1 MSITT
6 ENTFET
12 ALVQSLV
19 EQGGYTEGNAPDYSP
34 ALGMFKYEVIRFL
47 QESQP
52 KRWEKISAIHGAD
65 ADNRVIQRLYK
76 EMDLRGSLDVLRNGF
91 VDYGVRFQMA
101 YFQPASSLNPDAVD
115 LYNKNSLKVYRQ
127 IYYSTKNK
135 NSVDIVLALNG
146 IPLATMELKNQFTG
160 QNTGNALKQ
169 YGTTRDNRESLF
181 AFKKR
186 CLVHFAVDQDEVFMC
201 TKLEGSKTYWL
212 PFNKG
217 SNNGKGNPQNPDGY
231 RTSYLWENILQKDS
245 WMEIIQRFV
254 HLQTDEIKVDLP
266 TPNGQAGGKTF
277 KKEKLIF
284 PRYHQLDAVREI
296 SRKVLE
302 VGVGKNYLVQHSA
315 GSGKSN
321 SIAWLAYR
329 LSSLHNTQD
338 ERIFD
343 SVIVV
348 TDRKVLDQQLQN
360 TIYQFEHK
368 SGVVQKIDKDSTQLA
383 SALGY
388 GTNIIITTLQK
399 FPFVV
404 DKVGELPDRKYAVI
418 IDEAHSSQ
426 GGEAS
431 KKMKEVLASKSLED
445 AAKDDLEEDYT
456 GDDFVREQIERSA
469 AARGQQDNISFF
481 AFTATPKYKT
491 LQVFGDKDLPAPR
504 PQAGQFCIYV
514 LKCSNNSF
522 YIGQSQDFPRRLSEH
537 ERGEVSW
544 TSKYLPVE
552 LIHWEVFNTRED
564 AVDRE
569 KKLKTGFGREWLK
582 REFEKQTLAKWA
594 RQAGSEGKPK
604 PFHLYSMRQA
614 IEEGFIL
621 DVLQNYTTYELYFKL
636 TKAIQEDPQL
646 NKKKAAKAI
655 GKFVSLHPHNL
666 SQKTEIIIEHF
677 RDVVSKKIGGKAKA
691 MLACGSRLHAKRYFE
706 EFESYIKEKGYD
718 NEIKILVA
726 FSGKVIDDDVPQGV
740 SEPEITGYS
749 EKELPSTFEKD
760 EYKILI
766 VADKYQTGF
775 DQPLLHTMYV
785 DKKLSGVK
793 AVQTLSRL
801 NRTCPGKEDTFVLD
815 FANDRQTILDS
826 FQPYYEITSVTEE
839 TDINHLYDL
848 KARLDQFQV
857 YWEQEIEAFANVYFD
872 PKTKLNNPKQ
882 QKHLYAFTDPAVDR
896 YRAITEEEKQD
907 EFKKGLR
914 SWTNLYA
921 FLSQIMP
928 FIDAEF
934 EKFYAYAKLLQ
945 TRLPKRELSESLHLD
960 DEVALEYYRLQKIKE
975 GSIEL
980 QKGEEG
986 ELSGTSEAG
995 LKRAKDEEALLSE
1008 IINVL
1013 NDRFGT
1019 EFEEADKLFF
1029 DQIEAELMEDETLQT
1044 QARVNKIDTFK
1055 FAFNDKFIDKLIGRM
1070 DQNQDIFEKIL
1081 EDKVF
1086 GDLVKELMMK
1096 KIYKKLNE

>member
-12 ALVQSLV
+12 ALVQSLT

-34 ALGMFKYEVIRFL
+34 ELGMFKYEVIKFL

-52 KRWEKISAIHGAD
+52 KRWEKISTIHGAD

-76 EMDLRGSLDVLRNGF
+76 ELDLRGSLDVLRNGF

-101 YFQPASSLNPDAVD
+101 FFQPASGLNPDAVD
-115 LYNKNSLKVYRQ
+115 LYNKNNLKVYRQ

-135 NSVDIVLALNG
+135 NSVDVLLSLNG
-146 IPLATMELKNQFTG
+146 IPVATLELKNQFTG
-160 QNTGNALKQ
+160 QNVGNALKQ
-169 YGTTRDNRESLF
+169 YSTTRDNREILF

-186 CLVHFAVDQDEVFMC
+186 CLVHFAVDQDEVFMT
-201 TKLEGSKTYWL
+201 TKLDGSKTYWL

-217 SNNGKGNPQNPDGY
+217 ANNGKGNPQNPDGY

-254 HLQTDEIKVDLP
+254 HLQTEEIEVE
-266 TPNGQAGGKTF
+266 GKIY

-296 SRKVLE
+296 SKKVLE
-302 VGVGKNYLVQHSA
+302 VGTGKNYLIQHSA

-329 LSSLHNTQD
+329 LSSLHNATD

-368 SGVVQKIDKDSTQLA
+368 TGVVQKIDKDSSQLA

-404 DKVGELPDRKYAVI
+404 DKVGELPERKYAVI

-431 KKMKEVLASKSLED
+431 KKLKEVLASKSLED
-445 AAKDDLEEDYT
+445 ATKDDLEEDYT

-469 AARGQQDNISFF
+469 AARGQQPNISFF

-491 LQVFGDKDLPAPR
+491 LQVFGDKDE
-504 PQAGQFCIYV
+504 
-514 LKCSNNSF
+514 N
-522 YIGQSQDFPRRLSEH
+522 
-537 ERGEVSW
+537 
-544 TSKYLPVE
+544 
-552 LIHWEVFNTRED
+552 
-564 AVDRE
+564 
-569 KKLKTGFGREWLK
+569 
-582 REFEKQTLAKWA
+582 
-594 RQAGSEGKPK
+594 GKPK

-636 TKAIQEDPQL
+636 TKAIEEDPNL

-666 SQKTEIIIEHF
+666 AQKTEIIIEHF
-677 RDVVSKKIGGKAKA
+677 RDIVSKKIGGKAKA
-691 MLACGSRLHAKRYFE
+691 MLVCGSRLHAKRYFE
-706 EFESYIKEKGYD
+706 EFERYIKKKGYE

-726 FSGKVIDDDVPQGV
+726 FSGKVVDDNAPDGV
-740 SEPEITGYS
+740 SEPEMTGYS
-749 EKELPSTFEKD
+749 EKELPTIFERD

-801 NRTCPGKEDTFVLD
+801 NRMHPGKEDTFVLD

-826 FQPYYEITSVTEE
+826 FQPYYEVTSVTEE

-848 KARLDQFQV
+848 KARLDEFQV
-857 YWEQEIEAFANVYFD
+857 YWTQEIEAFANVYFD

-896 YRAITEEEKQD
+896 FKAIAEEEKQD

-921 FLSQIMP
+921 FLSQIML
-928 FIDAEF
+928 FIDSEF

-945 TRLPKRELSESLHLD
+945 TRLPKRVLSESLHLD

-1070 DQNQDIFEKIL
+1070 DQNQEIFEKIL
-1081 EDKVF
+1081 EDKMF

>member
-12 ALVQSLV
+12 ALVQSLT

-34 ALGMFKYEVIRFL
+34 ELGMFKYEVIKFL

-52 KRWEKISAIHGAD
+52 QRWEKICLIHGED
-65 ADNRVIQRLYK
+65 AYNRVIQRLYK
-76 EMDLRGSLDVLRNGF
+76 ELDLRGSLDVLRNGF

-101 YFQPASSLNPDAVD
+101 YFQPASGLNPDAVD

-127 IYYSTKNK
+127 IYYSTKVK
-135 NSVDIVLALNG
+135 NSVDVLLSLNG
-146 IPLATMELKNQFTG
+146 IPIATLELKNQFTG
-160 QNTGNALKQ
+160 QNVGNALKQ
-169 YGTTRDNRESLF
+169 YSTTRDTREILF

-186 CLVHFAVDQDEVFMC
+186 ALVHFAVDQDEVFMT
-201 TKLEGSKTYWL
+201 TKLDGNKTYWL

-217 SNNGKGNPQNPDGY
+217 TNNGKGNPQNPHGY
-231 RTSYLWENILQKDS
+231 RTAYLWENILKKDS
-245 WMEIIQRFV
+245 WMEILQRFV
-254 HLQTDEIKVDLP
+254 HLQTEEIEVE
-266 TPNGQAGGKTF
+266 GRIY

-284 PRYHQLDAVREI
+284 PRFHQLDAVRRIDEN
-296 SRKVLE
+296 VLN
-302 VGVGKNYLVQHSA
+302 VGIGKNYLIQHSA

-321 SIAWLAYR
+321 TIAWLAYR
-329 LSSLHNTQD
+329 LSSLHNSID

-348 TDRKVLDQQLQN
+348 TDRKILDQQLQN
-360 TIYQFEHK
+360 TIYQLEHK
-368 SGVVQKIDKDSTQLA
+368 TGVVQKIDKDSTQLA

-404 DKVGELPDRKYAVI
+404 DKVSELPERKYAVI

-431 KKMKEVLASKSLED
+431 KKLKEVLTSKSLEQ
-445 AAKDDLEEDYT
+445 AVTDDNDDYT
-456 GDDFVREQIERSA
+456 SDDFVREQIERSA
-469 AARGQQDNISFF
+469 AARGQQPNISFF

-491 LQVFGDKDLPAPR
+491 LQVFGDKDA
-504 PQAGQFCIYV
+504 
-514 LKCSNNSF
+514 
-522 YIGQSQDFPRRLSEH
+522 
-537 ERGEVSW
+537 
-544 TSKYLPVE
+544 
-552 LIHWEVFNTRED
+552 
-564 AVDRE
+564 
-569 KKLKTGFGREWLK
+569 
-582 REFEKQTLAKWA
+582 
-594 RQAGSEGKPK
+594 EGKPK

-636 TKAIQEDPQL
+636 TKAIEEDPNF

-655 GKFVSLHPHNL
+655 GKFISLHPHNL
-666 SQKTEIIIEHF
+666 AQKTEIIIEHF
-677 RDVVSKKIGGKAKA
+677 RNIVAKKIGGRAKA
-691 MLACGSRLHAKRYFE
+691 MLVCGSRLHAKRYFE
-706 EFESYIKEKGYD
+706 EFRRYIKTKGYEK
-718 NEIKILVA
+718 EIKVLVA
-726 FSGKVIDDDVPQGV
+726 FSGKVMDNNVPNGV
-740 SEPEITGYS
+740 SESELTGYS
-749 EKELPSTFEKD
+749 EKELPTIFDKE

-815 FANDRQTILDS
+815 FANYRQTILDS
-826 FQPYYEITSVTEE
+826 FQPYYEVTSVKEE
-839 TDINHLYDL
+839 TDVNHLYDL
-848 KARLDQFQV
+848 KARLDEFQV
-857 YWEQEIEAFANVYFD
+857 YWKQEIEAFAKVYFN

-896 YRAITEEEKQD
+896 YKAIAEEEKKD
-907 EFKKGLR
+907 EFKKSLR

-928 FIDAEF
+928 FTDSEF
-934 EKFYAYAKLLQ
+934 EKFYAYTKLLQ

-980 QKGEEG
+980 QKGDEG

-995 LKRAKDEEALLSE
+995 LTRSKDEEALLSE

-1029 DQIEAELMEDETLQT
+1029 DQIEAELMEDETLKT

-1070 DQNQDIFEKIL
+1070 DQNQEIFEKIL
-1081 EDKVF
+1081 EDKTF
-1086 GDLVKELMMK
+1086 GDLVKELMMR

>member
-1 MSITT
+1 MNITT

-19 EQGGYTEGNAPDYSP
+19 EQGGYTQGNAEDYSKE
-34 ALGMFKYEVIRFL
+34 LGMFKYEVLAFL
-47 QESQP
+47 QTSQP
-52 KRWEKISAIHGAD
+52 KRWAKISAIHGAD
-65 ADNRVIQRLYK
+65 TDNRIIQRLYK
-76 EMDLRGSLDVLRNGF
+76 ELDLRGSLDVLRNGF

-101 YFQPASSLNPDAVD
+101 YFQPASGLNPDAVD

-135 NSVDIVLALNG
+135 NSVDVVLALNG
-146 IPLATMELKNQFTG
+146 IPVATLELKNQFTN
-160 QNTGNALKQ
+160 QNVGNALKQ
-169 YGTTRDNRESLF
+169 YSTTRDNKELLF

-186 CLVHFAVDQDEVFMC
+186 TLVHFAVDQDEVFMT
-201 TKLEGSKTYWL
+201 TKLDGSKTYWL

-217 SNNGKGNPQNPDGY
+217 ANNGKGNPQNENGY
-231 RTSYLWENILQKDS
+231 RTAYLWEYILQKDS
-245 WMEIIQRFV
+245 WMEILQRFL
-254 HLQTDEIKVDLP
+254 HLETEEFES
-266 TPNGQAGGKTF
+266 NGKIY

-284 PRYHQLDAVREI
+284 PRYHQLDAVRKI
-296 SRKVLE
+296 SNNVLE
-302 VGVGKNYLVQHSA
+302 VEAGTNYLIQHSA

-329 LSSLHNTQD
+329 LSSLHNDTD
-338 ERIFD
+338 KRIFD

-368 SGVVQKIDKDSTQLA
+368 TGVVQRIDKDSTQLA
-383 SALGY
+383 NALGY

-404 DKVGELPDRKYAVI
+404 DKVGELPDRNYAVI

-431 KKMKEVLASKSLED
+431 KKMKEVLSTKSLED
-445 AAKDDLEEDYT
+445 ATTEDTTDDYT

-469 AARGQQDNISFF
+469 QARGQQSNISFF

-491 LQVFGDKDLPAPR
+491 LQVFGHKDLPAPS

-514 LKCSNNSF
+514 LKCSDDSF
-522 YIGQSQDFPRRLSEH
+522 YIGQSQDFPRRLKEH
-537 ERGEVSW
+537 KRGEVSW

-552 LIHWEVFNTRED
+552 LIHWEIFNTREA
-564 AVDRE
+564 AVERE
-569 KKLKTGFGREWLK
+569 KKLKTGFGRKWLK

-594 RQAGSEGKPK
+594 RQAGAEGKPQ

-621 DVLQNYTTYELYFKL
+621 DVLKNYTTYELYYKL
-636 TKAIQEDPQL
+636 TKAIEDDPNF

-655 GKFVSLHPHNL
+655 GRFVSLHPHNL
-666 SQKTEIIIEHF
+666 AQKTEIIIEHF
-677 RDVVSKKIGGKAKA
+677 RQIVSHKIGGKAKA
-691 MLACGSRLHAKRYFE
+691 MLVCGSRLHAKRYFE
-706 EFESYIKEKGYD
+706 EFNKYIKEKGYQND
-718 NEIKILVA
+718 IKILVA
-726 FSGKVIDDDVPQGV
+726 FSGKVIDDNAPDGV
-740 SEPEITGYS
+740 SEPQMTGYS
-749 EKELPSTFEKD
+749 EKELPEIFDRE

-775 DQPLLHTMYV
+775 DQPLLQTMYV

-801 NRTCPGKEDTFVLD
+801 NRTCAGKEDTFVLD
-815 FANDRQTILDS
+815 FANDRETIFAS
-826 FQPYYEITSVTEE
+826 FQPYYEITTVTEE

-848 KARLDQFQV
+848 KARLDEFQI
-857 YWEQEIEAFANVYFD
+857 YWETEIEAFANVYFH
-872 PKTKLNNPKQ
+872 PETKLNNPKQ
-882 QKHLYAFTDPAVDR
+882 QKYLYSFTDPAVDR
-896 YRAITEEEKQD
+896 FKEIEEEEKQD

-914 SWTNLYA
+914 TWTNLYA
-921 FLSQIMP
+921 FLAQIMP
-928 FIDAEF
+928 FVDPDF
-934 EKFYAYAKLLQ
+934 ERFYAYAKLLQ
-945 TRLPKRELSESLHLD
+945 TRLPKRELSENLHLD

-975 GSIEL
+975 GSIDL
-980 QKGEEG
+980 LTGETG
-986 ELSGTSEAG
+986 ELSGTTEAG

-1019 EFEEADKLFF
+1019 EFEPADQLLL
-1029 DQIEAELMEDETLQT
+1029 DAVEYDLMNNEIIQK
-1044 QARVNKIDTFK
+1044 QAKVNKIDAFK
-1055 FAFNDKFIDKLIGRM
+1055 YSFDDKFNDAFIGRM
-1070 DQNQDIFEKIL
+1070 EQNKEFFEKVFDD
-1081 EDKVF
+1081 EVF
-1086 GDLVKELMMK
+1086 GGLVRELMMK
-1096 KIYKKLNE
+1096 RVYKKMNE

>member
-12 ALVQSLV
+12 ALVQTLV
-19 EQGGYTEGNAPDYSP
+19 EQGGYTVGNAPDYSP
-34 ALGMFKYEVIRFL
+34 ELGMFKYDVIQFL
-47 QESQP
+47 QASQP
-52 KRWEKISAIHGAD
+52 KKWEKIVAIHGAD
-65 ADNRVIQRLYK
+65 TNNRIIQRLYK
-76 EMDLRGSLDVLRNGF
+76 ELDLRGSLDVLRNGF
-91 VDYGVRFQMA
+91 VDYGVRFQLA
-101 YFQPASSLNPDAVD
+101 FFQPASGLNPDAVE

-127 IYYSTKNK
+127 IYYSKSNK
-135 NSVDIVLALNG
+135 NSVDVVLALNG
-146 IPLATMELKNQFTG
+146 IPVATLELKNQFTG
-160 QNTGNALKQ
+160 QNAGNALKQ
-169 YGTTRDNRESLF
+169 YSTTRDNKELLF
-181 AFKKR
+181 TFKKR
-186 CLVHFAVDQDEVFMC
+186 ALVHFAVDQDEVFMT
-201 TKLEGSKTYWL
+201 TKLDGSKTYWL

-217 SNNGKGNPQNPDGY
+217 FNNGKGNPPNADGY
-231 RTSYLWENILQKDS
+231 RTAYLWESILQKDS

-254 HLQTDEIKVDLP
+254 HVQTVEYKFKID
-266 TPNGQAGGKTF
+266 GQVKTHSSAS
-277 KKEKLIF
+277 LIF
-284 PRYHQLDAVREI
+284 PRFHQLDAVRKI
-296 SRKVLE
+296 SQSVSQA
-302 VGVGKNYLVQHSA
+302 GAGNNYLIQHSA

-329 LSSLHNTQD
+329 LSSLHNAKD

-368 SGVVQKIDKDSTQLA
+368 TGVVQKIDKDSTQLA
-383 SALGY
+383 NALGY

-404 DKVGELPDRKYAVI
+404 DKVGELPERTYAVI

-431 KKMKEVLASKSLED
+431 KKMKEVLAAKSLEE
-445 AAKDDLEEDYT
+445 ASIEETDDYT

-469 AARGQQDNISFF
+469 AVRGQQGNISFF

-491 LQVFGDKDLPAPR
+491 LQVFGHKD
-504 PQAGQFCIYV
+504 
-514 LKCSNNSF
+514 
-522 YIGQSQDFPRRLSEH
+522 
-537 ERGEVSW
+537 
-544 TSKYLPVE
+544 T
-552 LIHWEVFNTRED
+552 
-564 AVDRE
+564 
-569 KKLKTGFGREWLK
+569 
-582 REFEKQTLAKWA
+582 
-594 RQAGSEGKPK
+594 EGKPK

-636 TKAIQEDPQL
+636 TKAIENDPKL

-666 SQKTEIIIEHF
+666 AQKTEIIIEHF
-677 RDVVSKKIGGKAKA
+677 KQVVAKRIGGRAKA
-691 MLACGSRLHAKRYFE
+691 MLVCGSRLHAKRYFE
-706 EFESYIKEKGYD
+706 EFDKYIEEKGYHND
-718 NEIKILVA
+718 IKILVA
-726 FSGKVIDDDVPQGV
+726 FSGKVIDNNYPDGV
-740 SEPEITGYS
+740 SEPELTRYG
-749 EKELPSTFEKD
+749 EKELPTIFEKD

-801 NRTCPGKEDTFVLD
+801 NRTYPGKEETFVLD
-815 FANDRQTILDS
+815 FANDRETIFQS
-826 FQPYYEITSVTEE
+826 FQPYYETTSVTEE

-848 KARLDQFQV
+848 KARLDQFQI
-857 YWEQEIEAFANVYFD
+857 YWENEIDAFANVYFN
-872 PKTKLNNPKQ
+872 PLTKLNNPKE

-896 YRAITEEEKQD
+896 FKDIKEEAKQD

-914 SWTNLYA
+914 TWTNLYA

-928 FIDAEF
+928 FIDSEF

-945 TRLPKRELSESLHLD
+945 IRLPKRDLSESLHLD

-975 GSIEL
+975 GSIDL
-980 QKGEEG
+980 IKGENG
-986 ELSGTSEAG
+986 ELSGTTEAG

-1008 IINVL
+1008 IITVL

-1019 EFEEADKLFF
+1019 QFEEADKLFF

-1044 QARVNKIDTFK
+1044 QAKVNKIDTFK
-1055 FAFNDKFIDKLIGRM
+1055 YAFEDLFITKLIDRM
-1070 DQNQDIFEKIL
+1070 DQNQEIFEKIL

-1096 KIYKKLNE
+1096 KIYKKMNE

>member
-12 ALVQSLV
+12 ALVQSLI

-34 ALGMFKYEVIRFL
+34 ELGMFKYEVIRFL

-76 EMDLRGSLDVLRNGF
+76 ELDLRGSLDVLRNGF

-101 YFQPASSLNPDAVD
+101 FFQPASGLNPDAVD
-115 LYNKNSLKVYRQ
+115 LYNKNNLKVYRQ
-127 IYYSTKNK
+127 IYYSTKVK
-135 NSVDIVLALNG
+135 NSVDVLLSLNG
-146 IPLATMELKNQFTG
+146 IPVATLELKNQFTG
-160 QNTGNALKQ
+160 QNVGNALKQ
-169 YGTTRDNRESLF
+169 YSTTRDNREILF

-186 CLVHFAVDQDEVFMC
+186 CLVHFAVDQDEVFMT
-201 TKLEGSKTYWL
+201 TKLDGSKTYWL

-217 SNNGKGNPQNPDGY
+217 ANNGKGNPQNPNGY
-231 RTSYLWENILQKDS
+231 RTAYLWENILQKDS

-254 HLQTDEIKVDLP
+254 HLQTEEIEVE
-266 TPNGQAGGKTF
+266 GKIY

-296 SRKVLE
+296 SKKVLE
-302 VGVGKNYLVQHSA
+302 VGTGKNYLIQHSA

-329 LSSLHNTQD
+329 LSSLHNAID

-368 SGVVQKIDKDSTQLA
+368 TGVVQKIDKDSTQLA

-404 DKVGELPDRKYAVI
+404 DKVGELPERKYAVI

-431 KKMKEVLASKSLED
+431 KKMKEVLASKSLEQ
-445 AAKDDLEEDYT
+445 AISDDTDDYT

-469 AARGQQDNISFF
+469 AARGQQPNISFF

-491 LQVFGDKDLPAPR
+491 LQVFGDKD
-504 PQAGQFCIYV
+504 
-514 LKCSNNSF
+514 
-522 YIGQSQDFPRRLSEH
+522 
-537 ERGEVSW
+537 
-544 TSKYLPVE
+544 T
-552 LIHWEVFNTRED
+552 
-564 AVDRE
+564 
-569 KKLKTGFGREWLK
+569 
-582 REFEKQTLAKWA
+582 
-594 RQAGSEGKPK
+594 EGKPK

-636 TKAIQEDPQL
+636 TKAIEEDPNL

-666 SQKTEIIIEHF
+666 AQKTEIIIEHF
-677 RDVVSKKIGGKAKA
+677 RDIVSKKIGGKAKA
-691 MLACGSRLHAKRYFE
+691 MLVCGSRLHAKRYFE
-706 EFESYIKEKGYD
+706 EVGKYIKTKGYE

-726 FSGKVIDDDVPQGV
+726 FSGKVIDDNAPDGV
-740 SEPEITGYS
+740 SEPEMTGYS
-749 EKELPSTFEKD
+749 EKELPTIFERD

-801 NRTCPGKEDTFVLD
+801 NRMHPGKEDTFVLD

-848 KARLDQFQV
+848 KARLDEFQV
-857 YWEQEIEAFANVYFD
+857 YWTQEIEAFANVYFD
-872 PKTKLNNPKQ
+872 PKTKLNNPKH

-896 YRAITEEEKQD
+896 FKGIAEEEKQD

-914 SWTNLYA
+914 TWTNLYA

-928 FIDAEF
+928 FIDSEF

-986 ELSGTSEAG
+986 ELSGTTEAG

-1029 DQIEAELMEDETLQT
+1029 DQIEAELMDDETLQT

-1070 DQNQDIFEKIL
+1070 DQNQEIFEKIL

-1096 KIYKKLNE
+1096 KIYKKLNETS

>member
-1 MSITT
+1 MGITT

-12 ALVQSLV
+12 ALIQSLV
-19 EQGGYTEGNAPDYSP
+19 EQGSYTEGNAPDYNP
-34 ALGMFKYEVIRFL
+34 ELGMFKYEVIKFL

-52 KRWEKISAIHGAD
+52 KRWDKICSIHGED

-76 EMDLRGSLDVLRNGF
+76 ELDLRGSLDVLRNGF

-101 YFQPASSLNPDAVD
+101 FFKPASGLNPDAVE

-127 IYYSTKNK
+127 IFYSTKNR
-135 NSVDIVLALNG
+135 NSVDVLLSLNG
-146 IPLATMELKNQFTG
+146 IPVATLELKNQFTG
-160 QNTGNALKQ
+160 QNVANALKQ
-169 YGTTRDNRESLF
+169 YSTTRDIREILF

-186 CLVHFAVDQDEVFMC
+186 ALVHFAVDQDEVFMT
-201 TKLEGSKTYWL
+201 TKLDGSKTYWL

-231 RTSYLWENILQKDS
+231 RTAYLWESILQKDS
-245 WMEIIQRFV
+245 WMDIIQNFV
-254 HLQTDEIKVDLP
+254 HLQTEEIEVDLS
-266 TPNGQAGGKTF
+266 TARLSDGQGQAGGKIY

-284 PRYHQLDAVREI
+284 PRYHQLDAVRSI
-296 SRKVLE
+296 GSNVLS
-302 VGVGKNYLVQHSA
+302 VGVGKNYLIQHSA

-329 LSSLHNTQD
+329 LSSLHNVDD

-368 SGVVQKIDKDSTQLA
+368 TGVVQKIDKDSTQLA

-388 GTNIIITTLQK
+388 GTNVIITTLQK

-431 KKMKEVLASKSLED
+431 KKLKEVLAAKSLDQAEMED
-445 AAKDDLEEDYT
+445 TDDYT
-456 GDDFVREQIERSA
+456 GDDFIREQIERSA
-469 AARGQQDNISFF
+469 AFRGQQSNISFF

-491 LQVFGDKDLPAPR
+491 LQVFGDKD
-504 PQAGQFCIYV
+504 
-514 LKCSNNSF
+514 SN
-522 YIGQSQDFPRRLSEH
+522 
-537 ERGEVSW
+537 
-544 TSKYLPVE
+544 
-552 LIHWEVFNTRED
+552 
-564 AVDRE
+564 
-569 KKLKTGFGREWLK
+569 
-582 REFEKQTLAKWA
+582 
-594 RQAGSEGKPK
+594 GKPK

-621 DVLQNYTTYELYFKL
+621 DVLKNYITYELYFKL
-636 TKAIQEDPQL
+636 TKAIEEDPNL

-655 GKFVSLHPHNL
+655 GRFVSLHPHNL
-666 SQKTEIIIEHF
+666 AQKTEIIIEHF
-677 RDVVSKKIGGKAKA
+677 REIVSKKIGGKAKA
-691 MLACGSRLHAKRYFE
+691 MLVCGSRLHAKRYYE
-706 EFESYIKEKGYD
+706 EINKYLKNKGYQ

-726 FSGKVIDDDVPQGV
+726 FSGKVTDDNYPDGV
-740 SEPEITGYS
+740 SEPEMTGYG
-749 EKELPSTFEKD
+749 EKELPEAFEKD
-760 EYKILI
+760 EYKLLI

-793 AVQTLSRL
+793 AVQTMSRL
-801 NRTCPGKEDTFVLD
+801 NRMHPGKEDTFILD
-815 FANDRQTILDS
+815 FANARQTILDS

-839 TDINHLYDL
+839 TDVNHLYDL
-848 KARLDQFQV
+848 KAKLDEFQV
-857 YWEQEIEAFANVYFD
+857 YWTQEIEAFANVYFD

-896 YRAITEEEKQD
+896 YKAIPKEEKQD

-921 FLSQIMP
+921 FLAQIMP

-960 DEVALEYYRLQKIKE
+960 DEIALEYYRLQKIKE

-995 LKRAKDEEALLSE
+995 LKRVKDEEALLSE

-1013 NDRFGT
+1013 NDQFGT

-1044 QARVNKIDTFK
+1044 QAKVNKIDTFK
-1055 FAFNDKFIDKLIGRM
+1055 FAFDDKFVDKLIGRM
-1070 DQNQDIFEKIL
+1070 DQNQEIFEKIL
-1081 EDKVF
+1081 EDKAF
-1086 GDLVKELMMK
+1086 GDLVKHLMMQ
-1096 KIYKKLNE
+1096 KIYRRMNEPL

>member
-19 EQGGYTEGNAPDYSP
+19 EQGGYTQGNAPDYNP
-34 ALGMFKYEVIRFL
+34 DLGMFKHEVIKFL

-52 KRWEKISAIHGAD
+52 RRWEKITAIHGVD
-65 ADNRVIQRLYK
+65 AANRVIQRLYK
-76 EMDLRGSLDVLRNGF
+76 ELDLRGSLDVLRNGF

-101 YFQPASSLNPDAVD
+101 YFQPASGLNPDAVD

-127 IYYSTKNK
+127 IYYSTKVN
-135 NSVDIVLALNG
+135 NSVDVLLSLNG
-146 IPLATMELKNQFTG
+146 IPIATLELKNQFTG
-160 QNTGNALKQ
+160 QNVGNALKQ
-169 YGTTRDNRESLF
+169 YSSTRDNREILF
-181 AFKKR
+181 TFKKR
-186 CLVHFAVDQDEVFMC
+186 TLVHFAVDQDEVFMT
-201 TKLEGSKTYWL
+201 TKLDGTKTYWL

-217 SNNGKGNPQNPDGY
+217 ANKGKGNPQNPNGY
-231 RTSYLWENILQKDS
+231 RTAYLWENILQKDS
-245 WMEIIQRFV
+245 LMEIVQRFV
-254 HLQTDEIKVDLP
+254 HLQTETIEIE
-266 TPNGQAGGKTF
+266 GEIR

-284 PRYHQLDAVREI
+284 PRYHQLDAVRCI
-296 SRKVLE
+296 SNNVLSA
-302 VGVGKNYLVQHSA
+302 GIGKNYLIQHSA

-329 LSSLHNTQD
+329 LSSLHDAQD
-338 ERIFD
+338 KRIFD

-368 SGVVQKIDKDSTQLA
+368 TGVVQKINKDSAQLA
-383 SALGY
+383 SALCY

-404 DKVGELPDRKYAVI
+404 DKVAELPERKYAVI

-431 KKMKEVLASKSLED
+431 KKMKEVLSSKSLEQAVTDD
-445 AAKDDLEEDYT
+445 ADDYT
-456 GDDFVREQIERSA
+456 GDDFIREQIERSA
-469 AARGQQDNISFF
+469 AARGQQPNISFF

-491 LQVFGDKDLPAPR
+491 LQVFGDKDEA
-504 PQAGQFCIYV
+504 
-514 LKCSNNSF
+514 
-522 YIGQSQDFPRRLSEH
+522 
-537 ERGEVSW
+537 
-544 TSKYLPVE
+544 
-552 LIHWEVFNTRED
+552 
-564 AVDRE
+564 
-569 KKLKTGFGREWLK
+569 
-582 REFEKQTLAKWA
+582 
-594 RQAGSEGKPK
+594 GKPAA
-604 PFHLYSMRQA
+604 FHLYSMRQA

-621 DVLQNYTTYELYFKL
+621 DVLQYYTTYELYFKL
-636 TKAIQEDPQL
+636 TKAIAEDPHL

-666 SQKTEIIIEHF
+666 AQKTEIIIEHF
-677 RDVVSKKIGGKAKA
+677 RDIVAKKIGGKAKA
-691 MLACGSRLHAKRYFE
+691 MLVCGSRLHAKRYYE
-706 EFESYIKEKGYD
+706 EFKRYIKIKGYEK
-718 NEIKILVA
+718 EIKILVA
-726 FSGKVIDDDVPQGV
+726 FSGKVIDDNAPDGV
-740 SEPEITGYS
+740 SEPEMTGYS
-749 EKELPSTFEKD
+749 EKELPTIFEKD

-801 NRTCPGKEDTFVLD
+801 NRMHPGKEDTFVLD

-826 FQPYYEITSVTEE
+826 FQPYYEIASVTEI

-848 KARLDQFQV
+848 KARLDEFQI
-857 YWEQEIEAFANVYFD
+857 YWTQEIEAFTNVYFD

-882 QKHLYAFTDPAVDR
+882 QKYLYAFTDPAVDR
-896 YRAITEEEKQD
+896 FRAIAEEEKQD

-928 FIDAEF
+928 FIDVEF

-986 ELSGTSEAG
+986 KLSGTSEAG
-995 LKRAKDEEALLSE
+995 LKRGKDEEALLSA
-1008 IINVL
+1008 IINIL

-1029 DQIEAELMEDETLQT
+1029 DQIEAELLDDETLQI
-1044 QARVNKIDTFK
+1044 QARVNEIDTFK

-1070 DQNQDIFEKIL
+1070 EQNQEIFEKIL

-1086 GDLVKELMMK
+1086 GDLVKELMMR

>member
-12 ALVQSLV
+12 ALVQTLV
-19 EQGGYTEGNAPDYSP
+19 EQGGYTQGNAEDYSKE
-34 ALGMFKYEVIRFL
+34 LGMFKYEVIAFL
-47 QESQP
+47 QTSQP
-52 KRWEKISAIHGAD
+52 KRWAKISAIHGAD
-65 ADNRVIQRLYK
+65 TDNRIIQRLYK
-76 EMDLRGSLDVLRNGF
+76 ELDLRGSLDVLRNGF

-101 YFQPASSLNPDAVD
+101 YFQPASGLNPDAVD

-146 IPLATMELKNQFTG
+146 IPVATLELKNQFTN
-160 QNTGNALKQ
+160 QDVGNALKQ
-169 YGTTRDNRESLF
+169 YSTTRDNKELLF

-186 CLVHFAVDQDEVFMC
+186 TLVHFAVDQDEVFMT
-201 TKLEGSKTYWL
+201 TKLDGSKTYWL

-217 SNNGKGNPQNPDGY
+217 ANNGKGNPKNENGY
-231 RTSYLWENILQKDS
+231 RTAYLWEYILQKDS
-245 WMEIIQRFV
+245 WMEILQRFL
-254 HLQTDEIKVDLP
+254 HLEIEEFES
-266 TPNGQAGGKTF
+266 NGKIY

-284 PRYHQLDAVREI
+284 PRYHQLDAVRKI
-296 SRKVLE
+296 SNNVLE
-302 VGVGKNYLVQHSA
+302 VEAGTNYLIQHSA

-329 LSSLHNTQD
+329 LSSLHNDTNK
-338 ERIFD
+338 RIFD

-368 SGVVQKIDKDSTQLA
+368 TGVVQRIDKDSTQLA

-404 DKVGELPDRKYAVI
+404 DKVGELPDRNYAVI

-431 KKMKEVLASKSLED
+431 KKMKEVLAAKSLEEATTED
-445 AAKDDLEEDYT
+445 TTDDYT

-469 AARGQQDNISFF
+469 QARGQQSNISFF

-491 LQVFGDKDLPAPR
+491 LQVFGHKDA
-504 PQAGQFCIYV
+504 
-514 LKCSNNSF
+514 
-522 YIGQSQDFPRRLSEH
+522 
-537 ERGEVSW
+537 
-544 TSKYLPVE
+544 
-552 LIHWEVFNTRED
+552 
-564 AVDRE
+564 
-569 KKLKTGFGREWLK
+569 
-582 REFEKQTLAKWA
+582 
-594 RQAGSEGKPK
+594 EGKPQ

-621 DVLQNYTTYELYFKL
+621 DVLKNYTTYELYFKL
-636 TKAIQEDPQL
+636 TKAIEDDPNL

-655 GKFVSLHPHNL
+655 GKFVSLHPYNL
-666 SQKTEIIIEHF
+666 AQKTEIIIEHF
-677 RDVVSKKIGGKAKA
+677 KQIVSHKIGGKAKA
-691 MLACGSRLHAKRYFE
+691 MLVCGSRLHAKRYFE
-706 EFESYIKEKGYD
+706 EFNKYIKEKGYQND
-718 NEIKILVA
+718 IKILVA
-726 FSGKVIDDDVPQGV
+726 FSGKVIDDNTPDGV
-740 SEPEITGYS
+740 SEPQMTGYS
-749 EKELPSTFEKD
+749 EKELPEIFDKE

-775 DQPLLHTMYV
+775 DQPLLQTMYV

-801 NRTCPGKEDTFVLD
+801 NRTCSGKEDTFVLD
-815 FANDRQTILDS
+815 FVNDRETIFAS
-826 FQPYYEITSVTEE
+826 FQPYYEITTVTEE

-848 KARLDQFQV
+848 KARLDEFQI
-857 YWEQEIEAFANVYFD
+857 YWETEIEAFANVYFN
-872 PKTKLNNPKQ
+872 PETKLNNPKQ
-882 QKHLYAFTDPAVDR
+882 QKYLYSFTDPAVDR
-896 YRAITEEEKQD
+896 FKEIDEEEKQD

-914 SWTNLYA
+914 TWTNLYA
-921 FLSQIMP
+921 FLAQIMP
-928 FIDAEF
+928 FVDPDF
-934 EKFYAYAKLLQ
+934 ERFYAYAKLLQ

-975 GSIEL
+975 GSIDL
-980 QKGEEG
+980 LTGETG
-986 ELSGTSEAG
+986 ELSGTTEAG

-1044 QARVNKIDTFK
+1044 QAKVNKIDTFK
-1055 FAFNDKFIDKLIGRM
+1055 YAFEDLFITKLIDRI
-1070 DQNQDIFEKIL
+1070 DQNQEIFEKIL

-1086 GDLVKELMMK
+1086 GNLVKELMMK
-1096 KIYKKLNE
+1096 KVYKKMNE

>member
-12 ALVQSLV
+12 ALVQSLI

-34 ALGMFKYEVIRFL
+34 ELGIFKYEVIKFL

-76 EMDLRGSLDVLRNGF
+76 ELDLRGSLDVLRNGF

-101 YFQPASSLNPDAVD
+101 FFQPASGLNPDAVD

-127 IYYSTKNK
+127 IYYSTKVK
-135 NSVDIVLALNG
+135 NSVDVLLSLNG
-146 IPLATMELKNQFTG
+146 IPVATLELKNQFTG
-160 QNTGNALKQ
+160 QNVGNALKQ
-169 YGTTRDNRESLF
+169 YSTTRDNREILF

-186 CLVHFAVDQDEVFMC
+186 CLVHFAVDQDEVFMT
-201 TKLEGSKTYWL
+201 TKLDGSKTYWL

-217 SNNGKGNPQNPDGY
+217 ANNGKGNPQNPNGY
-231 RTSYLWENILQKDS
+231 RTAYLWENILQKDS

-254 HLQTDEIKVDLP
+254 HLQTEEIEV
-266 TPNGQAGGKTF
+266 QGKIY

-284 PRYHQLDAVREI
+284 PRYHQLDAVRSI
-296 SRKVLE
+296 GDNVLQ
-302 VGVGKNYLVQHSA
+302 VGIGKNYLIQHSA

-329 LSSLHNTQD
+329 LSSLHNATD

-368 SGVVQKIDKDSTQLA
+368 TGVVQKIDKDSSQLA

-404 DKVGELPDRKYAVI
+404 DKVGELPERKYAVI

-431 KKMKEVLASKSLED
+431 KKLKEVLASKSLEQ
-445 AAKDDLEEDYT
+445 AITDDTDDYT

-469 AARGQQDNISFF
+469 AARGQQPNISFF

-491 LQVFGDKDLPAPR
+491 LQVFGDKDE
-504 PQAGQFCIYV
+504 
-514 LKCSNNSF
+514 N
-522 YIGQSQDFPRRLSEH
+522 
-537 ERGEVSW
+537 
-544 TSKYLPVE
+544 
-552 LIHWEVFNTRED
+552 
-564 AVDRE
+564 
-569 KKLKTGFGREWLK
+569 
-582 REFEKQTLAKWA
+582 
-594 RQAGSEGKPK
+594 GKPK

-636 TKAIQEDPQL
+636 TKAIEEDPNL

-666 SQKTEIIIEHF
+666 AQKTEIIIEHF
-677 RDVVSKKIGGKAKA
+677 RDIVSKKIGGKAKA
-691 MLACGSRLHAKRYFE
+691 MLVCGSRLHAKRYYE
-706 EFESYIKEKGYD
+706 EVGKYIKTKGYQ

-726 FSGKVIDDDVPQGV
+726 FSGKVIDDNAPDGV
-740 SEPEITGYS
+740 SEPEMTGYS
-749 EKELPSTFEKD
+749 EKELPTIFERD

-801 NRTCPGKEDTFVLD
+801 NRMHPGKEDTFVLD

-848 KARLDQFQV
+848 KARLDEFQV
-857 YWEQEIEAFANVYFD
+857 YWTQEIEAFANVYFD
-872 PKTKLNNPKQ
+872 PKTKLNNPKH

-896 YRAITEEEKQD
+896 FKAIAEEEKQD

-928 FIDAEF
+928 FIDSEF

-986 ELSGTSEAG
+986 ELSGTTEAG

-1029 DQIEAELMEDETLQT
+1029 DQIEAELMDDETLQT

-1070 DQNQDIFEKIL
+1070 DQNQEIFEKIL

>member
-12 ALVQSLV
+12 ALVQSLT

-34 ALGMFKYEVIRFL
+34 ELGMFKYEVIKFL

-52 KRWEKISAIHGAD
+52 KRWEKIAAIHGAD

-76 EMDLRGSLDVLRNGF
+76 ELDLRGSLDVLRNGF

-101 YFQPASSLNPDAVD
+101 FFQPASGLNPDAVD
-115 LYNKNSLKVYRQ
+115 LYNKNNLKVYRQ
-127 IYYSTKNK
+127 IYYSTKVK
-135 NSVDIVLALNG
+135 NSVDVLLSLNG
-146 IPLATMELKNQFTG
+146 IPVATLELKNQFTG
-160 QNTGNALKQ
+160 QNVGNALKQ
-169 YGTTRDNRESLF
+169 YSTTRDNREILF

-186 CLVHFAVDQDEVFMC
+186 CLVHFAVDQDEVFMT
-201 TKLEGSKTYWL
+201 TKLDGSKTYWL

-217 SNNGKGNPQNPDGY
+217 ANNGKGNPQNPNGY
-231 RTSYLWENILQKDS
+231 RTAYLWENILQKDS

-254 HLQTDEIKVDLP
+254 HLQTEEIEVE
-266 TPNGQAGGKTF
+266 GKIY

-284 PRYHQLDAVREI
+284 PRYHQLDAVRSIGEN
-296 SRKVLE
+296 VLN
-302 VGVGKNYLVQHSA
+302 VGIGKNYLIQHSA

-329 LSSLHNTQD
+329 LSSLHNATD

-368 SGVVQKIDKDSTQLA
+368 TGVVQKIDKDSTQLA

-404 DKVGELPDRKYAVI
+404 DKVGELPERKYAVI

-431 KKMKEVLASKSLED
+431 KKLKEVLASKSLEQ
-445 AAKDDLEEDYT
+445 AISDDTDDYT

-469 AARGQQDNISFF
+469 AARGQQPNISFF

-491 LQVFGDKDLPAPR
+491 LQVFGDKDA
-504 PQAGQFCIYV
+504 
-514 LKCSNNSF
+514 
-522 YIGQSQDFPRRLSEH
+522 
-537 ERGEVSW
+537 
-544 TSKYLPVE
+544 
-552 LIHWEVFNTRED
+552 
-564 AVDRE
+564 
-569 KKLKTGFGREWLK
+569 
-582 REFEKQTLAKWA
+582 
-594 RQAGSEGKPK
+594 EGKPK

-636 TKAIQEDPQL
+636 TKAIEEDPNL

-666 SQKTEIIIEHF
+666 AQKTEIIIEHF
-677 RDVVSKKIGGKAKA
+677 RDIVSKKIGGKAKA
-691 MLACGSRLHAKRYFE
+691 MLVCGSRLHAKRYFE
-706 EFESYIKEKGYD
+706 EVGKYIKTKGYE

-726 FSGKVIDDDVPQGV
+726 FSGKVIDDNAPDGV
-740 SEPEITGYS
+740 SEPEMTGYS
-749 EKELPSTFEKD
+749 EKELPTIFERD

-801 NRTCPGKEDTFVLD
+801 NRMHPGKEDTFVLD

-848 KARLDQFQV
+848 KARLDEFQV
-857 YWEQEIEAFANVYFD
+857 YWTQEIEAFANVYFD
-872 PKTKLNNPKQ
+872 PKTKLNNPKH

-896 YRAITEEEKQD
+896 FKGIAEEEKQD

-914 SWTNLYA
+914 TWTNLYA

-928 FIDAEF
+928 FIDSEF

-986 ELSGTSEAG
+986 ELSGTTEAG

-1008 IINVL
+1008 IISVL

-1029 DQIEAELMEDETLQT
+1029 DQIEAELMDDETLQT

-1070 DQNQDIFEKIL
+1070 DQNQEIFEKIL

>member
-6 ENTFET
+6 ENIFET
-12 ALVQSLV
+12 ALVQTLV
-19 EQGGYTEGNAPDYSP
+19 EQGGYTQGNAEDYSKD
-34 ALGMFKYEVIRFL
+34 LGMFKYEVIRFL

-76 EMDLRGSLDVLRNGF
+76 ELDLRGSLDVLRNGF

-101 YFQPASSLNPDAVD
+101 FFQPASGLNPDAVD
-115 LYNKNSLKVYRQ
+115 LYNKNNLKVYRQ

-135 NSVDIVLALNG
+135 NSVDVLLSLNG
-146 IPLATMELKNQFTG
+146 IPVATLELKNQFTG
-160 QNTGNALKQ
+160 QNVGNALKQ
-169 YGTTRDNRESLF
+169 YSTTRDNREILF

-186 CLVHFAVDQDEVFMC
+186 CLVHFAVDQDEVFMT
-201 TKLEGSKTYWL
+201 TKLDGSKTYWL

-217 SNNGKGNPQNPDGY
+217 ANNGKGNPQNPDGY
-231 RTSYLWENILQKDS
+231 RTAYLWENILQKDS

-254 HLQTDEIKVDLP
+254 HLQTEEIEVE
-266 TPNGQAGGKTF
+266 GKIY

-296 SRKVLE
+296 SKKVLE
-302 VGVGKNYLVQHSA
+302 VGTGKNYLIQHSA

-329 LSSLHNTQD
+329 LSSLHNATD

-368 SGVVQKIDKDSTQLA
+368 TGVVQKIDKDSTQLA
-383 SALGY
+383 AALGY

-431 KKMKEVLASKSLED
+431 KKLKEVLASKSLEE
-445 AAKDDLEEDYT
+445 ASKDDLEEDYT

-469 AARGQQDNISFF
+469 AARGQQPNISFF

-491 LQVFGDKDLPAPR
+491 LQVFGHKDA
-504 PQAGQFCIYV
+504 
-514 LKCSNNSF
+514 
-522 YIGQSQDFPRRLSEH
+522 
-537 ERGEVSW
+537 
-544 TSKYLPVE
+544 
-552 LIHWEVFNTRED
+552 
-564 AVDRE
+564 
-569 KKLKTGFGREWLK
+569 
-582 REFEKQTLAKWA
+582 
-594 RQAGSEGKPK
+594 EGKPQ

-636 TKAIQEDPQL
+636 TKAIEEDPNL

-666 SQKTEIIIEHF
+666 AQKTEIIIEHF
-677 RDVVSKKIGGKAKA
+677 RDIVSKKIGGKAKA
-691 MLACGSRLHAKRYFE
+691 MLVCGSRLHAKRYFE
-706 EFESYIKEKGYD
+706 EFGRYIKKKGYET
-718 NEIKILVA
+718 EIKILVA
-726 FSGKVIDDDVPQGV
+726 FSGKVVDNNAPNGV
-740 SEPEITGYS
+740 SEPEMTGYS
-749 EKELPSTFEKD
+749 EKELPTIFERD

-801 NRTCPGKEDTFVLD
+801 NRMHPGKEDTFVLD

-826 FQPYYEITSVTEE
+826 FQPYYEVTSVTEE

-848 KARLDQFQV
+848 KARLDEFQV
-857 YWEQEIEAFANVYFD
+857 YWTQEIEAFANVYFD
-872 PKTKLNNPKQ
+872 PKTKLNNPKH

-896 YRAITEEEKQD
+896 FKAIAGEEKQD

-914 SWTNLYA
+914 TWTNLYA

-928 FIDAEF
+928 FIDSEF

-995 LKRAKDEEALLSE
+995 LKRAKEEEALLSE

-1070 DQNQDIFEKIL
+1070 DQNQEIFEKIL